1 MHTTNQK
8 AFKQKILTAVTIPQV
23 LTRSQCEMVIADSKA
38 LGMRRAPVLAK
49 DGTNVI
55 SRTRTCSSCWIPKS
69 PHFQWLYNYVAA
81 VVDEANTA
89 HYQFDIT
96 DMQQLQVLRY
106 QPFQKFKWHFDT
118 YDGSDRK
125 LTCVINLSDPKSYLG
140 GGLVVAG
147 DWDGV
152 ERSTHQGSANLFPS
166 WMKHKAKAPLLGER
180 WSLVAWITGPAW
192 K

>member
-1 MHTTNQK
+1 MHTEK

-49 DGTNVI
+49 DGSRVI

-118 YDGSDRK
+118 IETEGDIRK
-125 LTCVINLSDPKSYLG
+125 ITMVINLSRPQDYLLG
-140 GGLVVAG
+140 GLQV
-147 DWDGV
+147 DGNWHNHQ
-152 ERSTHQGSANLFPS
+152 EARNQGSASFFPA
-166 WMKHKAKAPLLGER
+166 WMKHKAKAPLWGER

-192 K
+192 R